1 MFRETV
7 RMNEYILNNLHEGII
22 IFDEKNNLRFCNES
36 VLHKLGYTSD
46 ELAGE
51 GIGKIIFS
59 ESNEEINISILEG
72 EKQVELYVR
81 TIHEKKINI
90 IWKMLKEEW
99 KGEVAYWIII
109 TEYKEKPY
117 TVEELEY
124 ILENLPFPIWI
135 SDEKGR
141 YKYANSNVL
150 QTLRR
155 EFDIKSVGIEV
166 INKHEIDVWGGNI
179 HNKVMESDY
188 EILTTGRVISEDR
201 SIEQEDR
208 KVGYHITKIPII
220 NKESIFKGYVG
231 IIEDNI
237 FQENFEH
244 IIFKAIG
251 ANVDSDI
258 MNANKIG
265 KQIKNLLV
273 LENKT
278 AQLVGV
284 DTLFIC
290 KYEQYKNKIKCICQI
305 GEKQPEVLQSI
316 EMQMNYGTYNTFK
329 QRREWHLDELEK
341 YIQGKY
347 CEKLKALGMTYLRII
362 PIESGSE
369 DMGLMI
375 IVYRK
380 QPHHSVM
387 EIKTCQNLC
396 KHIGI
401 LLKNNELSQE
411 RNRELAR
418 RQEAEEERLAYKKAL
433 ELESV
438 KNEFMANMSHEL
450 KTPLNI
456 IYGMLQLVELEIRK
470 GLKETPDSIVLNKLE
485 RYRQVSKQNVFRLL
499 RLINNITE
507 VSYTDAGYYR
517 VKLVNCDVVRII
529 EDITMSVVYYVKNK
543 KLNII
548 FDTEVEELVM
558 ACDPEKI
565 ERIMLN
571 LLANAV
577 KYTNEGGDIQVNIEI
592 REGHLVVLVKDNG
605 IGIPKDKQASIFERF
620 VQVDPS
626 FTRKCEGS
634 GIGLAL
640 VKRLVELHK
649 GLVRVESELGKGS
662 TFIIEI
668 PIEEVEE
675 KLEVDINIGNT
686 LVEKC
691 KIEFSDIYDL

>member
-1 MFRETV
+1 
-7 RMNEYILNNLHEGII
+7 MNEYILNNLHEGII
-22 IFDEKNNLRFCNES
+22 IFDEENNLKFCNES
-36 VLHKLGYTSD
+36 ALHKLGYTLD

-51 GIGKIIFS
+51 HIGKIIFS
-59 ESNEEINISILEG
+59 ESNEEITVDVLER
-72 EKQVELYVR
+72 EKQIELYVK
-81 TIHEKKINI
+81 TIHGKRINI
-90 IWKMLKEEW
+90 LCKMLREEW
-99 KGEVAYWIII
+99 RGEVAYWIII
-109 TEYKEKPY
+109 AEYKEKPY

-124 ILENLPFPIWI
+124 ILEHMPFATWI
-135 SDEKGR
+135 CDEEGT
-141 YKYANSNVL
+141 YKYINSNMLQVL
-150 QTLRR
+150 RQEL
-155 EFDIKSVGIEV
+155 DIKSLGIEV
-166 INKHEIDVWGGNI
+166 IDKHGIDIWKGNI
-179 HNKVMESDY
+179 HHEVIEKDH
-188 EILTTGRVISEDR
+188 EILVKGRVISEDR

-208 KVGYHITKIPII
+208 KVGYHIMKVPIM
-220 NKESIFKGYVG
+220 NKENVFKGYVG
-231 IIEDNI
+231 MIEHNI

-244 IIFKAIG
+244 IIFEAIG

-258 MNANKIG
+258 MNVNKIG

-278 AQLVGV
+278 AQLVGA

-290 KYEQYKNKIKCICQI
+290 KYEQCRNKIKCICQI
-305 GEKQPEVLQSI
+305 GEKQPEVLQGI
-316 EMQMNYGTYNTFK
+316 EMKMDYEVYNILR
-329 QRREWHLDELEK
+329 QRQEWHLDEIEK
-341 YIQGKY
+341 HIQGQY
-347 CEKLKALGMTYLRII
+347 CEKLKALGMTYLRIM

-369 DMGLMI
+369 NMGVMI

-380 QPHHSVM
+380 QPHHSAI
-387 EIKTCQNLC
+387 EIRNGQNLC
-396 KHIGI
+396 KHIGM
-401 LLKNNELSQE
+401 LLKNSELSQE

-456 IYGMLQLVELEIRK
+456 IYSMLQLVDLEIKK
-470 GLKETPDSIVLNKLE
+470 GLQETPDSLALNRLKKFK
-485 RYRQVSKQNVFRLL
+485 QVYKQNVFRLL

-507 VSYTDAGYYR
+507 VSYTDAGYYMVR
-517 VKLVNCDVVRII
+517 LVNCDVVKII
-529 EDITMSVVYYVKNK
+529 EDITMSVVDYVKNK

-548 FDTEVEELVM
+548 FDTEVEELIM
-558 ACDPEKI
+558 ACDPEKV

-571 LLANAV
+571 LLSNAV
-577 KYTNEGGDIQVNIEI
+577 KYTDEGGDIQVNLEI
-592 REGHLVVLVKDNG
+592 REGHLAILVKDSG
-605 IGIPKDKQASIFERF
+605 IGIPKDKQESIFERF
-620 VQVDPS
+620 VQVDSS

-649 GLVRVESELGKGS
+649 GVVSVESELGKGS

-668 PIEEVEE
+668 PIEKVEE
-675 KLEVDINIGNT
+675 NLEVDINIGNT